1 MVEKLWGG
9 RFEASLDKQTEEF
22 GASIKFEQRL
32 APFDL
37 KGSLAHVKML
47 GETGIITAEEATT
60 IADGLIKVEEK
71 LMKEIGRAHV

>member
-47 GETGIITAEEATT
+47 GETGIITTEESQKNCQ
-60 IADGLIKVEEK
+60 GSEK
-71 LMKEIGRAHV
+71 SRRKAS

>member
-37 KGSLAHVKML
+37 KGSY
-47 GETGIITAEEATT
+47 GILSSSRNWSTSW
-60 IADGLIKVEEK
+60 
-71 LMKEIGRAHV
+71 

>member
-37 KGSLAHVKML
+37 RGSLAHVKML
-47 GETGIITAEEATT
+47 GETGI
-60 IADGLIKVEEK
+60 
-71 LMKEIGRAHV
+71 

>member
-47 GETGIITAEEATT
+47 GETGIITTEESKKIAE
-60 IADGLIKVEEK
+60 GLK
-71 LMKEIGRAHV
+71 LNSRWKMKISI

>member
-37 KGSLAHVKML
+37 KR
-47 GETGIITAEEATT
+47 
-60 IADGLIKVEEK
+60 LISSCKDV
-71 LMKEIGRAHV
+71 G